1 MNYII
6 LIIVL
11 LVLYYFFVELF
22 YGRRNRISP
31 PTSKA
36 NECDVMGQSKF
47 DLRQFTSNCDQNSVY
62 QDDPKLQ
69 PKFVPKDETL
79 ISLDEN
85 LIETELE
92 DEESE
97 NEMASALNFE
107 ELEKVVKVIKFGGN
121 KNEQKEIVP
130 TINKLQGSEL
140 MVSILDQIEGSREA
154 ISKIMD
160 EHTDYE

>member
-31 PTSKA
+31 PTSKT

-47 DLRQFTSNCDQNSVY
+47 DLRQFTTNCDQNSVY
-62 QDDPKLQ
+62 QDDAKLQ
-69 PKFVPKDETL
+69 PKFVPKDEAL

-85 LIETELE
+85 LIATELE
-92 DEESE
+92 EEESE
-97 NEMASALNFE
+97 EMASALNFE
-107 ELEKVVKVIKFGGN
+107 ELEKVVKVIKIGGN
-121 KNEQKEIVP
+121 ENEQKEIVP
-130 TINKLQGSEL
+130 TINKLQGSDL